1 MPVQTIGIPPNKKA
15 YFVKVFAELNVK
27 GIQIQNMMMMV
38 MLTMMVMMMLV
49 MMVMMVMMML
59 VTMVFKLSAQ
69 QSSDCYWENVNRGK
83 CSLSASFP

>member
-15 YFVKVFAELNVK
+15 YIVKVFVELNVK
-27 GIQIQNMMMMV
+27 AIQIQNMMMMV
-38 MLTMMVMMMLV
+38 MLT
-49 MMVMMVMMML
+49 MMVMMML

-83 CSLSASFP
+83 CSLSASFL

>member
-1 MPVQTIGIPPNKKA
+1 MQTIGIPPNKKA
-15 YFVKVFAELNVK
+15 YLVKVFAELNVK
-27 GIQIQNMMMMV
+27 AIQIQNMMMMM
-38 MLTMMVMMMLV
+38 MLTMMVMM

-83 CSLSASFP
+83 CSLSASFL